1 LAPKRVGTRPAPTD
15 DQPTRGG
22 VLGGSRVHAVRL
34 PGYVL
39 SVDITFGRP
48 GERLSIRHDSDQS
61 AAPYVDGGLL
71 AIRKVSGL
79 TGLVRGLDAVL
90 EL

>member
-1 LAPKRVGTRPAPTD
+1 M
-15 DQPTRGG
+15 
-22 VLGGSRVHAVRL
+22 RL

-48 GERLSIRHDSDQS
+48 GERLSLRHDSGQG
-61 AAPYVDGGLL
+61 AEPYVAGGLL

-79 TGLVRGLDAVL
+79 SGLVRGLDAVL
-90 EL
+90 E